1 VFAFGK
7 KIWHRTGIHRRNRHT
22 KKEKT
27 IMIYE
32 SETDL
37 WIPLPITGDAKRLAQ
52 QFATDLP
59 NPQKAEQVY
68 LNTLAVCTVNNY
80 LRIVGIPTNLSAGNS
95 WNPAARLLANVAD
108 LEVTGLGTLEC
119 RPMRKAD
126 RFCYV
131 PAEVQDDRLGYIVV
145 QIDEEEQEATL
156 LGFTPAVE
164 SEELRVSDL
173 RSIDDFLEYLVLPT
187 PPKAKQ
193 PTNLNS
199 WLQNI
204 FDAGW
209 ETLEMVL
216 NPPQLGYVRGTAI
229 AEATTQDAIDSVI
242 SLTKPDRTEEIRT
255 QAAGV
260 LGEIG
265 AGNANAVNAL
275 VELLQTAQDRE
286 TRWQAALSLGKIDPH
301 HPQAGIRRARAI
313 DLGLELNGY
322 TVALILAIMPQSDG
336 RISVFLEVEP
346 AGNLAVLPPNLK
358 LKVLSD
364 TGETRLEVAARI
376 DELGRGK
383 DQSIGKRFT
392 PPPGAC
398 FQVQLELND
407 VIFTEVFAV

>member
-1 VFAFGK
+1 
-7 KIWHRTGIHRRNRHT
+7 
-22 KKEKT
+22 
-27 IMIYE
+27 MIYE

-52 QFATDLP
+52 QFSNGLP
-59 NPQKAEQVY
+59 NPQKAEQIY

-80 LRIVGIPTNLSAGNS
+80 LRIVGIPTNLIAGNS
-95 WNPAARLLANVAD
+95 WNPAARLLADVAD
-108 LEVTGLGTLEC
+108 LEVAGLGTLEC
-119 RPMRKAD
+119 RPMRKSD

-156 LGFTPAVE
+156 LGFTLAVE
-164 SEELRVSDL
+164 SEELLVSDL

-187 PPKAKQ
+187 PPTAKG
-193 PTNLNS
+193 PIDLNQ
-199 WLQNI
+199 WLQNV

-209 ETLEMVL
+209 ETVEMLL
-216 NPPQLGYVRGTAI
+216 NPPQLGYDVRGGGTAV
-229 AEATTQDAIDSVI
+229 AQPTTQEAIDSVI
-242 SLTKPDRTEEIRT
+242 SLTKPDRTEKTRR

-265 AGNANAVNAL
+265 EGNANAVNAL

-313 DLGLELNGY
+313 DLGLELDGH
-322 TVALILAIMPQSDG
+322 TVALILAIMPQADG

-346 AGNLAVLPPNLK
+346 AGNLIVLPPNLK

-364 TGETRLEVAARI
+364 PGETRLEIAARS

-383 DQSIGKRFT
+383 DRSIGKRFT

-398 FQVQLELND
+398 FQVQVELND

>member
-1 VFAFGK
+1 
-7 KIWHRTGIHRRNRHT
+7 
-22 KKEKT
+22 
-27 IMIYE
+27 MIYE

-37 WIPLPITGDAKRLAQ
+37 WIPLPITGDAKKLAQ
-52 QFATDLP
+52 QFANDLP

-80 LRIVGIPTNLSAGNS
+80 LRIVGISTNLSAGNS

-108 LEVTGLGTLEC
+108 LEVTGLGSLEC
-119 RPMRKAD
+119 RPMRKSD

-145 QIDEEEQEATL
+145 QIDEAEQEATL

-164 SEELRVSDL
+164 SEKLLVSDL
-173 RSIDDFLEYLVLPT
+173 QSIDDLLEYLVLPT
-187 PPKAKQ
+187 PQTAQQ
-193 PTNLNS
+193 PTNLNR

-209 ETLEMVL
+209 ETVEMLL
-216 NPPQLGYVRGTAI
+216 NPPQLGYVRGTAV
-229 AEATTQDAIDSVI
+229 AQATTQEAIDSVI
-242 SLTKPDRTEEIRT
+242 SLTKPDRTEETRT

-301 HPQAGIRRARAI
+301 HPLAGIRRARAI
-313 DLGLELNGY
+313 DLGLELDGY
-322 TVALILAIMPQSDG
+322 RVALILAIMPQSDD
-336 RISVFLEVEP
+336 RISVFLQVEP
-346 AGNLAVLPPNLK
+346 AGNLEVLPPNLK

-364 TGETRLEVAARI
+364 AGENRLEVAARS

-383 DQSIGKRFT
+383 DRSIGRRFT

-398 FQVQLELND
+398 FQVQIELNNI
-407 VIFTEVFAV
+407 IFTEVFAV

>member
-1 VFAFGK
+1 
-7 KIWHRTGIHRRNRHT
+7 
-22 KKEKT
+22 
-27 IMIYE
+27 MIYE

-52 QFATDLP
+52 QFANNIP

-80 LRIVGIPTNLSAGNS
+80 LRIVGIPTNLNAGNS

-108 LEVTGLGTLEC
+108 LEVTGVGTLEC
-119 RPMRKAD
+119 RPMRKSD
-126 RFCYV
+126 SFCYV
-131 PAEVQDDRLGYIVV
+131 PAEVQDDRLGYIAV
-145 QIDEEEQEATL
+145 QIDEEEQQATL
-156 LGFTPAVE
+156 LGFAPSVE
-164 SEELRVSDL
+164 SEELLVSDL

-187 PPKAKQ
+187 PAMAKL

-209 ETLEMVL
+209 ETIEMVL
-216 NPPQLGYVRGTAI
+216 NPPQLGYVRGI
-229 AEATTQDAIDSVI
+229 AVAEMTTQEAIDSVI

-286 TRWQAALSLGKIDPH
+286 TRWQAALSLGKIAPH

-313 DLGLELNGY
+313 DLGLELDGY

-336 RISVFLEVEP
+336 KISVFLQVES
-346 AGNLAVLPPNLK
+346 AGTLAVLPPNLK

-364 TGETRLEVAARI
+364 TGETRLEVAARS
-376 DELGRGK
+376 DELGGGK
-383 DQSIGKRFT
+383 DRSIGKRFT
-392 PPPGAC
+392 PPPGVC

>member
-1 VFAFGK
+1 
-7 KIWHRTGIHRRNRHT
+7 
-22 KKEKT
+22 
-27 IMIYE
+27 MIYE

-37 WIPLPITGDAKRLAQ
+37 WIPLPITEDSKRLAQ
-52 QFATDLP
+52 QFATNLP

-80 LRIVGIPTNLSAGNS
+80 LRIVGIPTNLNAGNS
-95 WNPAARLLANVAD
+95 WNSAARLLANVAD

-119 RPMRKAD
+119 RPMRKSD

-131 PAEVQDDRLGYIVV
+131 PAEVQDERLGYIVV
-145 QIDEEEQEATL
+145 QIDEEEQQATL
-156 LGFTPAVE
+156 LGFTPSVE
-164 SEELRVSDL
+164 SEELLVSDL

-187 PPKAKQ
+187 PQTAKQ
-193 PTNLNS
+193 PIDLNR

-209 ETLEMVL
+209 ETVEMLL
-216 NPPQLGYVRGTAI
+216 NPPQLGFRGETAV
-229 AEATTQDAIDSVI
+229 AERPTQEAIDSVI
-242 SLTKPDRTEEIRT
+242 GLTKPDRTEAVRR

-260 LGEIG
+260 LGEMGTGNVG
-265 AGNANAVNAL
+265 AVSAL
-275 VELLQTAQDRE
+275 VELLQTAQDLE
-286 TRWQAALSLGKIDPH
+286 TRWQAALSLGKISPH

-313 DLGLELNGY
+313 DLGLELDGY
-322 TVALILAIMPQSDG
+322 TVALILAIMPQADG

-364 TGETRLEVAARI
+364 TGETRLEVSARS

-383 DQSIGKRFT
+383 DRSIGKRFT

-398 FQVQLELND
+398 FQVQVELND

>member
-1 VFAFGK
+1 
-7 KIWHRTGIHRRNRHT
+7 
-22 KKEKT
+22 
-27 IMIYE
+27 MIYE

-37 WIPLPITGDAKRLAQ
+37 WIPLPITGDAKKLAQ
-52 QFATDLP
+52 QFANDLP

-108 LEVTGLGTLEC
+108 LEVTGLGSLEC
-119 RPMRKAD
+119 RPMRKSD

-145 QIDEEEQEATL
+145 QIDDAEQEATL

-164 SEELRVSDL
+164 SEELLVSDL
-173 RSIDDFLEYLVLPT
+173 RSIDDLLEYLVLPT
-187 PPKAKQ
+187 PQTAKQ
-193 PTNLNS
+193 PTNLNR

-209 ETLEMVL
+209 ETVEMLL
-216 NPPQLGYVRGTAI
+216 NPPQLGYRGSGA
-229 AEATTQDAIDSVI
+229 AQATTQEATQEAIDSVI
-242 SLTKPDRTEEIRT
+242 SLTKPDRTEETRT

-265 AGNANAVNAL
+265 AGNAHAVKAL

-301 HPQAGIRRARAI
+301 HPLAGIRRARAI
-313 DLGLELNGY
+313 DLGLELDGY
-322 TVALILAIMPQSDG
+322 TVALILAIMPQSDD
-336 RISVFLEVEP
+336 RISVFIQIEP
-346 AGNLAVLPPNLK
+346 AGNLEVLPPNLK

-364 TGETRLEVAARI
+364 AGESRLEVAARS

-383 DQSIGKRFT
+383 DRSINRRFT

-398 FQVQLELND
+398 FQVQLELNN
-407 VIFTEVFAV
+407 VLFTEVFAV